1 MSNKSVFR
9 LKDMLVAEGDLLR
22 NKRALYEAI
31 KNANPACKFD
41 GNGKILSGDYLSYR
55 KLVRFLN
62 LGADEDFTFSISEL
76 RALDRFFTLKKKS
89 LCNLPIFYSSKNL
102 LDYFSENNEITFA
115 MSTRYQRMA
124 RTEMISRWDLRAML
138 LVLNKVKSE
147 KIKTEIAD
155 IFHHGSNFDEIENE
169 KWTDIFNKRR
179 SSILSYGSPFANHA
193 TERILAM
200 AFYVKPYVLHE
211 VNSGKRL
218 PLYFFWPDIRER
230 QGVSSSA
237 FLLGRRETN
246 KLFGKNSQLAQA
258 LDGQERAIIV
268 GDRCYASEQ
277 VGRSFGL
284 FIAQRRNNANCIYAA
299 IIGTYGP
306 DTFAVAECLAEE
318 NIIGELP
325 LYDGR
330 RKCQPV
336 YIAVVE
342 TRIEH
347 NKRKKGVN
355 RETRISSSTPRVLD
369 SSLWKFNEKE
379 EAWQAQ

>member
-1 MSNKSVFR
+1 
-9 LKDMLVAEGDLLR
+9 
-22 NKRALYEAI
+22 
-31 KNANPACKFD
+31 
-41 GNGKILSGDYLSYR
+41 
-55 KLVRFLN
+55 
-62 LGADEDFTFSISEL
+62 
-76 RALDRFFTLKKKS
+76 
-89 LCNLPIFYSSKNL
+89 
-102 LDYFSENNEITFA
+102 
-115 MSTRYQRMA
+115 
-124 RTEMISRWDLRAML
+124 
-138 LVLNKVKSE
+138 
-147 KIKTEIAD
+147 
-155 IFHHGSNFDEIENE
+155 
-169 KWTDIFNKRR
+169 
-179 SSILSYGSPFANHA
+179 
-193 TERILAM
+193 
-200 AFYVKPYVLHE
+200 
-211 VNSGKRL
+211 
-218 PLYFFWPDIRER
+218 
-230 QGVSSSA
+230 
-237 FLLGRRETN
+237 LLGRRETN